1 MADTPSTT
9 TASPAPISGDP
20 AAHRSAGQARFFYGL
35 ALAVLIGFILYIGR
49 NILIPLIAAAFLS
62 FLIYTV
68 KENFRRLPVIGKII
82 PNWLGYILAFAVI
95 FSIIFLFVEII
106 KSNVEDLVAAA
117 PEYEERLRTVAD
129 DSIAFV
135 RSLSFLPADFIGNT
149 LEQLRSQALGMIQPL
164 LSGLAGSAR
173 SLITSAVVIF
183 LYTVFI
189 LVERGR
195 IFKKISL
202 LSTDDARKEAIDET
216 IGDIGA
222 LVRQYITV
230 KTITNLITAGVSYVI
245 MLFVGVD
252 FAGFWA
258 LLIFALNYIPMFG
271 AASAITLP
279 VLLAL
284 VQPDGGLQK
293 MLLTLGLLVGAEQ
306 IMSNGIEP
314 RIVGKSLNLSPLVIL
329 ISLAFWGSL
338 WGFAGFLLS
347 VPMTV
352 SVMLILTQFQ
362 STRPIA
368 IMLSDDGSIA
378 PLKHPEIGG

>member
-1 MADTPSTT
+1 M
-9 TASPAPISGDP
+9 
-20 AAHRSAGQARFFYGL
+20 
-35 ALAVLIGFILYIGR
+35 
-49 NILIPLIAAAFLS
+49 
-62 FLIYTV
+62 
-68 KENFRRLPVIGKII
+68 
-82 PNWLGYILAFAVI
+82 
-95 FSIIFLFVEII
+95 
-106 KSNVEDLVAAA
+106 
-117 PEYEERLRTVAD
+117 
-129 DSIAFV
+129 
-135 RSLSFLPADFIGNT
+135 
-149 LEQLRSQALGMIQPL
+149 
-164 LSGLAGSAR
+164 AGSAR
-173 SLITSAVVIF
+173 SLITSAVIIF

-195 IFKKISL
+195 IFKKIAL
-202 LSTDDARKEAIDET
+202 LSADDARKEAIDET
-216 IGDIGA
+216 ISDIGT

-230 KTITNLITAGVSYVI
+230 KTITNLITAGVSYAI

-293 MLLTLGLLVGAEQ
+293 MLLTFGLLVGAEQ
-306 IMSNGIEP
+306 VMSNGIEP

-378 PLKHPEIGG
+378 PLKHPELGG

>member
-1 MADTPSTT
+1 MAKTPSAT
-9 TASPAPISGDP
+9 SPDPI
-20 AAHRSAGQARFFYGL
+20 AQAHAIHRQAGQARSFYGL
-35 ALAVLIGFILYIGR
+35 SLSVLIGFILYIGR

-62 FLIYTV
+62 FLIFTV
-68 KENFRRLPVIGKII
+68 KENFRRLPFIGKII
-82 PNWLGYILAFAVI
+82 PNWFGYILAFAVI
-95 FSIIFLFVEII
+95 FSVFFLFVEII
-106 KSNVEDLVAAA
+106 KSNAEDLIAAA
-117 PEYEERLRTVAD
+117 PEYEDRLRTVAD
-129 DSIAFV
+129 EAIAFV
-135 RSLSFLPADFIGNT
+135 RGLSFLPSDFIGNT

-164 LSGLAGSAR
+164 LSGMAGSAR
-173 SLITSAVVIF
+173 SLITSAVIIF

-195 IFKKISL
+195 IFKKIAL
-202 LSTDDARKEAIDET
+202 LSADDARKEAIDET
-216 IGDIGA
+216 ISDIGT

-230 KTITNLITAGVSYVI
+230 KTITNLITAGVSYAI

-293 MLLTLGLLVGAEQ
+293 MLLTFGLLVGAEQ
-306 IMSNGIEP
+306 VMSNGIEP

-378 PLKHPEIGG
+378 PLKHPELGG

>member
-1 MADTPSTT
+1 MTNVSEAEQNPS
-9 TASPAPISGDP
+9 AAYQNKPAYMSG
-20 AAHRSAGQARFFYGL
+20 AARLFYGL
-35 ALAVLIGFILYIGR
+35 AVTTIIGFLLFIGR
-49 NILIPLIAAAFLS
+49 SLLIPLIAAVFLS

-68 KENFRRLPVIGKII
+68 KENFRRLPVVGKYI
-82 PNWLGYILAFAVI
+82 PHWLGYIFAFAGI
-95 FSIIFLFVEII
+95 FSVIFLFVEII
-106 KSNVEDLVAAA
+106 KSNVEDLIVDA
-117 PEYEERLRTVAD
+117 PLYEARLRESAD
-129 DSIAFV
+129 QAIAFV
-135 RSLSFLPADFIGNT
+135 RNLDFVTVDFVGNT

-164 LSGLAGSAR
+164 LSGLTSSVR
-173 SLITSAVVIF
+173 SMLTTAVVIF

-195 IFKKISL
+195 IFKKIAL
-202 LSTDDARKEAIDET
+202 LFTTDERRHAVNET

-230 KTITNLITAGVSYVI
+230 KTITNLITAGVSYAI
-245 MLFVGVD
+245 MQLVGVD

-284 VQPDGGLQK
+284 VQPDGGVQK

-306 IMSNGIEP
+306 VMSNGIEP
-314 RIVGKSLNLSPLVIL
+314 RIVGKSLNLSPLIIL
-329 ISLAFWGSL
+329 ISLAFWGTL
-338 WGFAGFLLS
+338 WGFSGFLLS

-352 SVMLILTQFQ
+352 TVMLILTQFQ
-362 STRPIA
+362 STRGIA
-368 IMLSDDGSIA
+368 ILLSDDGSIA
-378 PLKHPEIGG
+378 PLKHPELGG

>member
-1 MADTPSTT
+1 MADTPTT
-9 TASPAPISGDP
+9 SAASPHGNT
-20 AAHRSAGQARFFYGL
+20 AHRMAGQARFFYGL
-35 ALAVLIGFILYIGR
+35 SLAVLIGFILYIGR
-49 NILIPLIAAAFLS
+49 SILIPLIAAAFLS

-68 KENFRRLPVIGKII
+68 KENFRRLPLIGKII
-82 PNWLGYILAFAVI
+82 PNWFGYILAFAVI
-95 FSIIFLFVEII
+95 FSIVFLFVEII
-106 KSNVEDLVAAA
+106 KSNVEDLIAAA
-117 PEYEERLRTVAD
+117 PEYEDRLRTVAD
-129 DSIAFV
+129 EAIAFV

-149 LEQLRSQALGMIQPL
+149 LEQLRSQAIGMIQPL
-164 LSGLAGSAR
+164 LSGMAGSAR
-173 SLITSAVVIF
+173 SLITSAVIIF

-195 IFKKISL
+195 IFKKIAL
-202 LSTDDARKEAIDET
+202 LSADDARKEAIDET

-245 MLFVGVD
+245 MLLVGVD

-306 IMSNGIEP
+306 VMSNGIEP

-352 SVMLILTQFQ
+352 SVMLILTQFH

-378 PLKHPEIGG
+378 PLKHPELGG

>member
-1 MADTPSTT
+1 MSDTPSTT
-9 TASPAPISGDP
+9 TASKGSTSVQ
-20 AAHRSAGQARFFYGL
+20 RLAGQARFFYSL
-35 ALAVLIGFILYIGR
+35 SLAVLIGFVLYIGR
-49 NILIPLIAAAFLS
+49 SILIPLIAAVFLS
-62 FLIYTV
+62 FLIFTV
-68 KENFRRLPVIGKII
+68 KENFRRLPLIGKLI
-82 PNWLGYILAFAVI
+82 PNWFGYILAFAVI
-95 FSIIFLFVEII
+95 FSIFFLFVEII
-106 KSNVEDLVAAA
+106 KSNVEDLIAAA
-117 PEYEERLRTVAD
+117 PEYEDRLRTVAD
-129 DSIAFV
+129 DAIAFV
-135 RSLSFLPADFIGNT
+135 RSLSFLPSDFIGNT

-164 LSGLAGSAR
+164 LSGMAGSAR
-173 SLITSAVVIF
+173 SLITSAVIIF

-230 KTITNLITAGVSYVI
+230 KTITNLITAGISYMI

-306 IMSNGIEP
+306 VMSNGIEP

-338 WGFAGFLLS
+338 WGFSGFLLS

-378 PLKHPEIGG
+378 PLKHPELGG